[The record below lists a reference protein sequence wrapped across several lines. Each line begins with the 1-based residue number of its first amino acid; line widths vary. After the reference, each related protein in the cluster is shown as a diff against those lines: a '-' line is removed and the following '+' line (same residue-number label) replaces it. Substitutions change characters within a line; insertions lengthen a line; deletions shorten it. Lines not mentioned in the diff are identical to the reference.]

1 MLAAKNFKFTGKNSY
16 IFTSDNL
23 FSAKHQEILAL
34 TGKIHLVFSSENS
47 AELHKIKN
55 SNIFADG
62 IEILCNGSTTD
73 FGSVCPGSNP
83 GISTKA
89 MTVRES
95 GRFFRIVRISDSR

>member
-1 MLAAKNFKFTGKNSY
+1 M
-16 IFTSDNL
+16 
-23 FSAKHQEILAL
+23 AL
-34 TGKIHLVFSSENS
+34 TGKNHLVFPYENS
-47 AELHKIKN
+47 AELHKSKN

-89 MTVRES
+89 
-95 GRFFRIVRISDSR
+95 ISQPEGWLSECI

>member
-1 MLAAKNFKFTGKNSY
+1 MLAAKIFKFTGKNSC

-55 SNIFADG
+55 SNIFAGG

-89 MTVRES
+89 ISQPS
-95 GRFFRIVRISDSR
+95 GWLSECI